1 MDNGEHFGGL
11 QQLMAK
17 FPPPSDRLPVDSLKP
32 AQDGVGIP
40 SDYHRL
46 LEVYGP
52 GCFDEF
58 LWVFGEGV
66 EDGHLDILA
75 RTQEIRSILGRK
87 DIPKLQNV
95 LTGYG
100 ASVEDLVQW
109 GITDN
114 ADLLVWVANGPSD
127 IWPTVI
133 IQAGQLDVF
142 VYAGRSTDVL
152 LDLLNGSVRPAFF
165 PEDFPSD
172 HPRFSVN
179 PYG

>member
-17 FPPPSDRLPVDSLKP
+17 CPPPG
-32 AQDGVGIP
+32 DGVFVDFLKLAQEGVDIP

-58 LWVFGEGV
+58 LWVFAEGV
-66 EDGHLDILA
+66 ENGHLDILA
-75 RTQEIRSILGRK
+75 RTQEMRSILGRK
-87 DIPKLQNV
+87 DIPELRNA
-95 LTGYG
+95 LAEYD

-127 IWPTVI
+127 SWPTVI
-133 IQAGQLDVF
+133 IQAGQLDIF
-142 VYAGRSTDVL
+142 VCAARSTDVL
-152 LDLLNGSVRPAFF
+152 LDLLNSSLRPAFF

-172 HPRFSVN
+172 QPQFSVN